1 MVCEFCGYE
10 FDDACGRHGCPNCLG
25 EGLMSEKENGES
37 RRKMKVRDDIEAQ
50 IVSIQTRV
58 SERESAI
65 EADKAVLKTLVWVV
79 GDGPLP
85 DADA

>member
-1 MVCEFCGYE
+1 
-10 FDDACGRHGCPNCLG
+10 
-25 EGLMSEKENGES
+25 MSEKENGES

-50 IVSIQTRV
+50 IVSIQPRV